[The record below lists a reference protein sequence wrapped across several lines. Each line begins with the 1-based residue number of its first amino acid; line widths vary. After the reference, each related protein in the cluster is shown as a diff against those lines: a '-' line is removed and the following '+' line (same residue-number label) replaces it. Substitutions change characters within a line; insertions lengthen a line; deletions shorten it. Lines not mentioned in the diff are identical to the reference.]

1 MKNAPRLSKC
11 IMASAAAL
19 LTTGLLSGCGYIGSS
34 AAAATQP
41 ARSTHVRSGRLVT
54 AFRKISPVHVLPRSL
69 VSAYQN
75 SPIPITQSAY
85 AHWKAEKGPYVVG
98 FANSNMG
105 NTWRAQSLADL
116 KREFNL
122 LKRKGIV
129 SKLIVANAN
138 NDVTT
143 QISQIQDM
151 IAEHV
156 NLILI
161 NAASE
166 TALNPVIEK
175 AYKAGIVVVAFNNI
189 VSSPYAENRD
199 INQARFG
206 ASLAQGL
213 VNILHGKGNI
223 VMVEGI
229 PGAAGSTIRENAALA
244 VFRKYPNIH
253 IIANV
258 SGDWTE
264 TGAKTAM
271 LQVLATHPEPI
282 NGVWGQGGM
291 TIGIAQALQQAGRP
305 LVPITVTGMNN
316 GIDFW
321 HSHIKDGYKTVGTM
335 DPPVGSA
342 VALRVGVRILEGQHP
357 KLNAIFN
364 NPPVYT
370 NSTLNR
376 YYNPKA
382 NPDGWVD
389 PPVYQYVPSKVL
401 NEYFVNG
408 KPIL

>member
-1 MKNAPRLSKC
+1 MLKYSLRASKLA
-11 IMASAAAL
+11 MASACAV
-19 LTTGLLSGCGYIGSS
+19 LTTGFLVGFGYSP
-34 AAAATQP
+34 ATAATHLES
-41 ARSTHVRSGRLVT
+41 RVT
-54 AFRKISPVHVLPRSL
+54 FRKLNPAHVLPADL
-69 VSAYQN
+69 AAAYSN

-105 NTWRAQSLADL
+105 NTWRAQSLANL
-116 KREFNL
+116 KTEFNL
-122 LKRKGIV
+122 LKKKGIV
-129 SKLIVANAN
+129 SKLIVDNAN

-175 AYKAGIVVVAFNNI
+175 AYKAGIVVVGFNNI

-199 INQARFG
+199 INQGRFG
-206 ASLAQGL
+206 SIMAQGL

-223 VMVEGI
+223 VMIEGI

-244 VFRKYPNIH
+244 VFKKYPNIH
-253 IIANV
+253 IVANV
-258 SGDWTE
+258 SGEWTE

-271 LQVLATHPEPI
+271 LQVLATHPETI

-291 TIGIAQALQQAGRP
+291 TEGIEEALRQAGRP
-305 LVPITVTGMNN
+305 MVPITITGMENA
-316 GIDFW
+316 IDFV
-321 HSHIKDGYKTVGTM
+321 HSQPKSYNTVGTT

-342 VALRVGVRILEGQHP
+342 VALRVGVRILEGEHP
-357 KLNAIFN
+357 KLNAVFN
-364 NPPVYT
+364 SPPAY
-370 NSTLNR
+370 NKAQLLKFW
-376 YYNPKA
+376 NPKA
-382 NPDGWVD
+382 NPDSWID

-401 NEYFVNG
+401 NQYFSNG
-408 KPIL
+408 KAIS